1 MASITTALSS
11 YPVALTT
18 SNNEKVR
25 PLRPRLFVIILFPL
39 FNFTSPRVTR
49 RSPGQNRGLRFWG
62 QPHAENQMQ
71 KLMNETF
78 FLIGFEV
85 FCRASIPRLPQ
96 QNHGRSPAKF
106 ADRMRIPIGRISS
119 FPAERTLKF
128 QCHPRIPAPKRQ
140 RSINLVSIQTPPTFC
155 VILQV
160 SQKKGTRSWYT
171 ASHDAL
177 RQRPERDGRR
187 SFSRVGHRP
196 CQNRKRSDIHLQTA
210 SADR

>member
-18 SNNEKVR
+18 SNNEKAG

-128 QCHPRIPAPKRQ
+128 RCPAREFRSPNDKGQCITWPFKRSPRILRYT
-140 RSINLVSIQTPPTFC
+140 VSIT
-155 VILQV
+155 
-160 SQKKGTRSWYT
+160 K
-171 ASHDAL
+171 
-177 RQRPERDGRR
+177 ERNA
-187 SFSRVGHRP
+187 FM
-196 CQNRKRSDIHLQTA
+196 IHSIT
-210 SADR
+210 

>member
-18 SNNEKVR
+18 SNNEKAG

-106 ADRMRIPIGRISS
+106 ADRMRIPIGRNFVFPGRADTEIPVPSS
-119 FPAERTLKF
+119 
-128 QCHPRIPAPKRQ
+128 RIPVPKRQ
-140 RSINLVSIQTPPTFC
+140 MSINLVSI
-155 VILQV
+155 
-160 SQKKGTRSWYT
+160 
-171 ASHDAL
+171 
-177 RQRPERDGRR
+177 
-187 SFSRVGHRP
+187 
-196 CQNRKRSDIHLQTA
+196 
-210 SADR
+210 

>member
-1 MASITTALSS
+1 MGTA
-11 YPVALTT
+11 PCRK
-18 SNNEKVR
+18 SNAKAHERDFLPYRVCS
-25 PLRPRLFVIILFPL
+25 LLPREHPQ
-39 FNFTSPRVTR
+39 TSPS
-49 RSPGQNRGLRFWG
+49 RSRPFPGKVCR
-62 QPHAENQMQ
+62 PHAHPHWED
-71 KLMNETF
+71 F
-78 FLIGFEV
+78 V
-85 FCRASIPRLPQ
+85 FPGRADTEIPVP
-96 QNHGRSPAKF
+96 SS
-106 ADRMRIPIGRISS
+106 RIPV
-119 FPAERTLKF
+119 
-128 QCHPRIPAPKRQ
+128 PKRQ
-140 RSINLVSIQTPPTFC
+140 RSINLVSIQTPPTFR